1 MGELVAP
8 LAPPRRRW
16 TWWLGL
22 AVATGCVMVLL
33 RAFDSGAVLTL
44 VKQAKLGW
52 LAVAVLANFAVLP
65 LLTEQWSRLVPAS
78 RPMRWSLLWECV
90 VLAVAGMNTLPF
102 GGGHALGVG
111 LLATRGGLGLDGAL
125 SLMAL
130 EQLCEGFAKLALL
143 LLALAAAPLPESL
156 RRAAW
161 MLGVVLLAGSGALLW
176 LARRPATDA
185 AAGGWRSR
193 WAHHLEALGNAR
205 VFAGALALSLAM
217 KLAPLGA
224 IYAVEQSLGIELPL
238 STLALVLAA
247 VSFAT
252 MLSVAP
258 ANLGIFEAAAFAA
271 YRWLGVPPA
280 EAMALAIVQ
289 HTCFLLA
296 MVGPGYALTLWRAI
310 FPARTQ

>member
-1 MGELVAP
+1 MGEPVAP

-22 AVATGCVMVLL
+22 AVATGCVSVLL
-33 RAFDSGAVLTL
+33 RTFDSRAVFGLIG
-44 VKQAKLGW
+44 QAKPGW
-52 LAVAVLANFAVLP
+52 LAAAVLANLAVLP
-65 LLTEQWSRLVPAS
+65 LLTEQCARLVPAG
-78 RPMRWSLLWECV
+78 RAVRRGALWDCL

-125 SLMAL
+125 SLLAL
-130 EQLCEGFAKLALL
+130 EQLCEGFAKFALL

-161 MLGVVLLAGSGALLW
+161 ILGAVLLAGAGALFW
-176 LARRPATDA
+176 LARRPAAGA
-185 AAGGWRSR
+185 AMDGWRAR
-193 WAHHLEALGNAR
+193 WMHHFEALASAR
-205 VFAGALALSLAM
+205 VFAGALGLGLAM
-217 KLAPLGA
+217 KLAQLGA
-224 IYAVEQSLGIELPL
+224 IYAVERSLGVELPL

-310 FPARTQ
+310 WPAR